1 MRCSGGLHKG
11 IILEKIAAKKLSC
24 VKFDSQL
31 QFYANIAVK
40 ESGSGEDFVRI
51 QLEPLTTRIQEHA
64 QAWVTSLCKLLND
77 SARDALFGLRNQ
89 LEGLMNDSKRPPDTL
104 ENLN

>member
-40 ESGSGEDFVRI
+40 VILCSIIKIFYFLFFSG
-51 QLEPLTTRIQEHA
+51 
-64 QAWVTSLCKLLND
+64 
-77 SARDALFGLRNQ
+77 
-89 LEGLMNDSKRPPDTL
+89 
-104 ENLN
+104 